1 MAVKKS
7 DEGLVRG
14 GWISF
19 MDKFDQFIYGITGIS
34 FLLIG
39 AGTFV
44 YAWVSFG
51 KQISRSPLHAI
62 LTLINDLM
70 LVLIIL
76 EILRTIINYLKS
88 QDILLEPFLYI
99 GVIAAT
105 RKMLTAGAEISIME
119 LTDEK
124 VFYRYLTD
132 VGVNALV
139 VVALALGLFLIRRRE
154 KGGTV

>member
-1 MAVKKS
+1 MATKKP
-7 DEGLVRG
+7 DEGLVRA

-19 MDKFDQFIYGITGIS
+19 MDKFDQFIYGVTGIS

-44 YAWVSFG
+44 YAWINFG
-51 KQISRSPLHAI
+51 NQISISPLHAI
-62 LTLINDLM
+62 LNLINDLM

-99 GVIAAT
+99 GIIAAT

-124 VFYRYLTD
+124 IFNRYLTD

-139 VVALALGLFLIRRRE
+139 VVALAVGLFLIRRRGKE
-154 KGGTV
+154 VPG